1 MDHITR
7 DDRSASDVQ
16 APQLQQSGGW
26 VIPPKSGHALT
37 VQKGQILRVIDLEGS
52 QACDLVC
59 FNLTDHLETLSPAR
73 TRLWHWRVR
82 ISTGDQLIS
91 NRHRPMFTIVED
103 TVGIHD
109 LLLASC
115 NRRLY
120 EEHFKV
126 GSRDGCFELL
136 ASALASY
143 GVTADQIPDPFN
155 LFTNTAVENERDMV
169 IRLPVSK
176 RGDHTDLRA
185 EMDLLVGMTSCPE
198 DISDCNGGVC
208 TPIEFQIIGG

>member
-1 MDHITR
+1 MDRIKR
-7 DDRSASDVQ
+7 DDRSAADVVEQ
-16 APQLQQSGGW
+16 IGLR
-26 VIPPKSGHALT
+26 VIPPKSARALT
-37 VQKGQILRVIDLEGS
+37 IKKGQFLRVIDLEGS

-59 FNLTDHLETLSPAR
+59 FSLADYAESLSPAR

-126 GSRDGCFELL
+126 SPRDGCFELL
-136 ASALASY
+136 TGALAMY
-143 GVTADQIPDPFN
+143 GVSADQIPDPFN
-155 LFTNTAVENERDMV
+155 LFTNTSVQNERDML

-176 RGDHTDLRA
+176 AGDHTDLRA
-185 EMDLLVGMTSCPE
+185 EMDMIVGLTSCPE
-198 DISDCNGGVC
+198 DISDCNGGLC
-208 TPIEFQIIGG
+208 TPIGVEIIGG